1 MSLAFICSGGGI
13 LWEAAMGLSKNL
25 TVVLL
30 SFGLAVGATSTADA
44 KVTAKQIEK
53 ATTVSELMELGATK
67 LTAAQFKQLVVGKPM
82 ADPKKGWSWIIEAN
96 GTTSSSAADGSWKED
111 AQPWSMKGDAYCT
124 KIDKKTACRDV
135 YMIGNYLRMSDKS
148 DPAKL
153 SNWTVT
159 VDK

>member
-1 MSLAFICSGGGI
+1 MTLAFICSGGGI
-13 LWEAAMGLSKNL
+13 LWEAAMRLSKNL

-67 LTAAQFKQLVVGKPM
+67 LTAGQFKQLVVGHPM
-82 ADPKKGWSWIIEAN
+82 TDASKSWNWIIDKD
-96 GTTSSSAADGSWKED
+96 GTTSSASVDGSWKED

-124 KIDKKTACRDV
+124 KLKGKTACRDT
-135 YMIGNYLRMSDKS
+135 YMVGKYLRMSDQA

-153 SNWTVT
+153 STWTAV
-159 VDK
+159 VGK